1 VRNRWWFS
9 LSTAYSKI
17 SSILEYNCIVRLK
30 TSVTLPDDLLEK
42 IDRTNSNRSSFLEQ
56 AARQY
61 LAYLERNQ
69 REKQDLAILNAQ
81 ATSLNEEALDV
92 LEYQDLG

>member
-1 VRNRWWFS
+1 M
-9 LSTAYSKI
+9 
-17 SSILEYNCIVRLK
+17 EYNSIVRLK

-69 REKQDLAILNAQ
+69 REKQDLTILNAQ
-81 ATSLNEEALDV
+81 ANSLNEEAFDV

>member
-1 VRNRWWFS
+1 VR
-9 LSTAYSKI
+9 T
-17 SSILEYNCIVRLK
+17 K

-42 IDRTNSNRSSFLEQ
+42 IDRTDSNRSSFLER

-61 LAYLERNQ
+61 LAYLERVQ
-69 REKQDLAILNAQ
+69 REKQDSAILNSQ
-81 ATSLNEEALDV
+81 TDRLNEEAMDV

>member
-1 VRNRWWFS
+1 M
-9 LSTAYSKI
+9 
-17 SSILEYNCIVRLK
+17 EYNSIVRLK

-61 LAYLERNQ
+61 LAYLERNH
-69 REKQDLAILNAQ
+69 REKQDSAILNAQ
-81 ATSLNEEALDV
+81 ANSLNEEALDV

>member
-1 VRNRWWFS
+1 MCGR
-9 LSTAYSKI
+9 LGIAYSQT
-17 SSILEYNCIVRLK
+17 SSNLEYNSTVRTK

-42 IDRTNSNRSSFLEQ
+42 IDRTDSNRSSFLER

-61 LAYLERNQ
+61 LACLEREQ

-81 ATSLNEEALDV
+81 ADRLNQEALDV

>member
-1 VRNRWWFS
+1 VR
-9 LSTAYSKI
+9 T
-17 SSILEYNCIVRLK
+17 K

-42 IDRTNSNRSSFLEQ
+42 IDRTDSNRSSFLER

-61 LAYLERNQ
+61 LACLERDQ
-69 REKQDLAILNAQ
+69 REKQDSAILNSQ
-81 ATSLNEEALDV
+81 ADRLNEEALDV

>member
-1 VRNRWWFS
+1 M
-9 LSTAYSKI
+9 
-17 SSILEYNCIVRLK
+17 RLK

-69 REKQDLAILNAQ
+69 REKQDLTILNAQ
-81 ATSLNEEALDV
+81 ANSLNEEAFDV